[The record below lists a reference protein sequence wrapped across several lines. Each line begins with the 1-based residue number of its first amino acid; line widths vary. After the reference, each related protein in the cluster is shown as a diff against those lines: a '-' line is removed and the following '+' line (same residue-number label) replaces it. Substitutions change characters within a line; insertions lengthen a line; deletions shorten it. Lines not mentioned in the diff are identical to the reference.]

1 MTSINDL
8 IESGILEMYVLGHAT
23 PEEVALVER
32 ETALHEEVR
41 KEIEAIS
48 VSLENMPKATLLPPT
63 PL

>member
-1 MTSINDL
+1 
-8 IESGILEMYVLGHAT
+8 MYVLGHAT